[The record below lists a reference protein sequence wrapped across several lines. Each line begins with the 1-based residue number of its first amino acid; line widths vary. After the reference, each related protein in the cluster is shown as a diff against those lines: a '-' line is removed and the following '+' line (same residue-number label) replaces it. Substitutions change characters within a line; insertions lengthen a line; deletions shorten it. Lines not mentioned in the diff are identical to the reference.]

1 MTGNPIY
8 KREMTVSSRSFRL
21 ALALLVFNGIL
32 ALVALLNMY
41 STMVQVRV
49 TAEIQYTSFLD
60 LYIFVA
66 VLEFVMLIFIMPA
79 ITAGAISGERER
91 RTLDLM
97 LSTKISAGQIVLG
110 KLAASL
116 STMSVLIVS
125 SFPILALVFV
135 YGGVTVRDIGMLLIC
150 YVAAALFA
158 GSLGIYCSAVFRRTT
173 FSTVVAYGLM
183 GIIVAGTYG
192 ANQLALFF
200 GRMPGGSYLTSTATE
215 AVTGSSGGF
224 LYLLL
229 LNPTTTFVMTMLRLT
244 GREQLGG
251 GIASWF
257 GNHGESIVSR
267 NWVGCSVIIQ
277 VLMAILLIRMAVR
290 AVTPGKK

>member
-1 MTGNPIY
+1 MKGNPIY

-49 TAEIQYTSFLD
+49 TAEIQYKSFLD

-66 VLEFVMLIFIMPA
+66 VLEFLMLIFIMPA
-79 ITAGAISGERER
+79 ITAGAVSGERER

-97 LSTKISAGQIVLG
+97 LSTKMSAAQIVLG

-116 STMSVLIVS
+116 STMMVLIIS

-135 YGGVTVRDIGMLLIC
+135 YGGVTVRDIGILLVC
-150 YVAAALFA
+150 YGAAALFA
-158 GSLGIYCSAVFRRTT
+158 GSLGICCSAVFGKTT
-173 FSTVVAYGLM
+173 FSTVAAYGLM
-183 GIIVAGTYG
+183 GIIVGGTYG
-192 ANQLALFF
+192 INQLALFF
-200 GRMPGGSYLTSTATE
+200 SRMPGGAYLTSQTAET
-215 AVTGSSGGF
+215 ATGSSGGF

-229 LNPTTTFVMTMLRLT
+229 FNPTTTFVMTMTRLT

-251 GIASWF
+251 GIVRWF

-267 NWVGCSVIIQ
+267 NWVGCSVMIQ
-277 VLMAILLIRMAVR
+277 ILMAALLVRTAVR
-290 AVTPGKK
+290 AVGPGKK